1 MNKQKDQQPAT
12 KPGVGVDAIVRT
24 PDYDSTIDTLKHIM
38 RVRELLIVA
47 IVDLVAR
54 SHNHDRSKI
63 EMPEKELYDK
73 LTPLLFQ
80 SEYDSEE
87 YRGFLQELKPALDH
101 HYDNNSH
108 HPEHYKNGIDGMNL
122 FDLLE
127 MFLDWKAAT
136 ERHVDGNIY
145 DSLIINRK
153 RFNMTDQLF
162 NILRNTAKYLN
173 F

>member
-1 MNKQKDQQPAT
+1 MNNQTDSKTAT
-12 KPGVGVDAIVRT
+12 NTGVGVDAIVRT
-24 PDYDSTIDTLKHIM
+24 PDYDSTADTLKHIK
-38 RVRELLIVA
+38 RVAELLNAA
-47 IVDLVAR
+47 IVELAAR
-54 SHNHDRSKI
+54 ANIHDNSKLQS
-63 EMPEKELYDK
+63 PEKELYDK

-80 SEYDSEE
+80 SEYGSQE
-87 YRGFLQELKPALDH
+87 YNGFLKELKPGLDH
-101 HYDNNSH
+101 HYENNSH
-108 HPEHYKNGIDGMNL
+108 HPEHYKNGVDGMNL

-153 RFNMTDQLF
+153 RFNLSDQLF
-162 NILRNTAKYLN
+162 SILRNTAQYLN